1 MAIALSQNSA
11 EVSIQASAIDQCA
24 ENAVMARI
32 LHPRAYWKATDGP
45 WGYSS
50 TCVLQYG
57 VQLFA

>member
-1 MAIALSQNSA
+1 MSQNSA

-24 ENAVMARI
+24 EKDVVVRI

-45 WGYSS
+45 WGYNS
-50 TCVLQYG
+50 TCVLQYS

>member
-1 MAIALSQNSA
+1 MSQNSA

-24 ENAVMARI
+24 EKDVVVRI

-50 TCVLQYG
+50 TCVLQYS